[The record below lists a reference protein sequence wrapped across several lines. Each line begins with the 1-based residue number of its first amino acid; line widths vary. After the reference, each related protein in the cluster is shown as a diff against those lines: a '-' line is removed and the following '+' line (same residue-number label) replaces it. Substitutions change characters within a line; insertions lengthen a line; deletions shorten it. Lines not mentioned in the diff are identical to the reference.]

1 MKLTFLLAII
11 MSFFV
16 SPSISSAE
24 NRDNKKHHNR
34 QSVHKHLESKKNRV
48 VRKPIIYEKGSVLP
62 KNRAVRNKEDRQS
75 NKKAIAHKNSKI
87 NINRN
92 IHHRNVHKRNI
103 SQNRSQIK
111 TSVLLSNAAVR
122 NKQKA
127 KRLIAAKKLKSKRS
141 KSFRKRAIYKAGLRS
156 HKLPRNGRRLRFAGL
171 SFIFSSG
178 LYYRHLN
185 NGYTVVHPPVGLKIR
200 YLPQGFEDIFIHGI
214 HYYFFQGIYYI
225 ANGGYYEVVEEP
237 SSDTTSLSISD
248 EAAYINEL
256 HDDFELGQHYSLLPK
271 GAQLVVINGE
281 QYFKFQDIYFLPQSF
296 DNGVHYLAVKLN

>member
-16 SPSISSAE
+16 SLSISSAE

-34 QSVHKHLESKKNRV
+34 PSVHKHLESKKNRV
-48 VRKPIIYEKGSVLP
+48 VRKPIIYENGSVLP
-62 KNRAVRNKEDRQS
+62 KNRAVRNKENRQS
-75 NKKAIAHKNSKI
+75 NKKAIAHKNSKS
-87 NINRN
+87 NINRK
-92 IHHRNVHKRNI
+92 IHNRTDYKRNLNK
-103 SQNRSQIK
+103 NRSTIK
-111 TSVLLSNAAVR
+111 TSVLPPNAAVR

-127 KRLIAAKKLKSKRS
+127 KRLIAAKKLKSQRS
-141 KSFRKRAIYKAGLRS
+141 KGFRKRATYKTGLRS

-237 SSDTTSLSISD
+237 SSDTAALPVIDETQYEQQQSD
-248 EAAYINEL
+248 Y
-256 HDDFELGQHYSLLPK
+256 FELGQRYSVLPE
-271 GAQLVVINGE
+271 GAELVVVNGE
-281 QYFKFQDIYFLPQSF
+281 QYFKFQDIYFLPQSS
-296 DNGVHYLAVKLN
+296 DNDVNYLAVKLD